1 MSYSN
6 GPRIIT
12 DSLVFCI
19 DPVSSKNSGS
29 TIRDLGPQNCNG
41 TLTNGASISSNY
53 FLLDGTND
61 YIDFTTNNIISNT
74 ITVDIWF
81 YVGNTNNNL
90 IICAGDNAYNSAS
103 WNWGLFVCCSQ
114 GVSNNLLGRAEAG
127 AGGLNLGNVSSNY
140 LNQWNNITITRDNGN
155 FYKNGFL
162 FGNHTPSTTST
173 KILRLGGVSGA
184 YFNGRIGSVR
194 IYNRSLTSIEILQ
207 NYNAL
212 KGRFEL

>member
-114 GVSNNLLGRAEAG
+114 GVSNNLLGLIPNSRRQGRSCVLACRIT
-127 AGGLNLGNVSSNY
+127 SS
-140 LNQWNNITITRDNGN
+140 LC
-155 FYKNGFL
+155 K
-162 FGNHTPSTTST
+162 S
-173 KILRLGGVSGA
+173 A
-184 YFNGRIGSVR
+184 FN
-194 IYNRSLTSIEILQ
+194 SI
-207 NYNAL
+207 N
-212 KGRFEL
+212 KR